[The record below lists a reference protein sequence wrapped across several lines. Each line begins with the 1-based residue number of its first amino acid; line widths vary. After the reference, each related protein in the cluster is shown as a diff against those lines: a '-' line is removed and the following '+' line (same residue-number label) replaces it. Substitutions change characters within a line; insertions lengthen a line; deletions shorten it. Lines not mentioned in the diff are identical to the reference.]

1 MTRVTRWIIVGA
13 ALVGLLS
20 AFWIRSS
27 AQGGDVH
34 YGDTVNGTL
43 KAGTADVWHFAGSAG
58 DVIALNVERASG
70 NLEPSL
76 LLQDSAEQPIAGTRA
91 AAGQGSVSLMQIR
104 LSQTGS
110 YLVKVSGN
118 GQTAGEYHLALTRTS
133 SVPITPTFQPTA
145 ITATVAGSINY
156 GDTVSGQIEGRVY
169 RQLWRFRG
177 AFGDIVDIRMSTTSG
192 DLNPVLALV
201 SPLGDTVAAND
212 SASGGPDAA
221 IQAFQLPF
229 TGDYTIIARRAGSN
243 AGQSGK
249 TNGHYNLS
257 LSIRGPGTAAQN
269 TLLNPG
275 VLMQGRLTRE
285 VELALYRLD
294 VGGLIAAQLNLGSL
308 HRLAGLRF
316 LTKDGQVLATYKGEN
331 PLTIATRLP
340 DKGPFL
346 VEVTSSSYEDQPFT
360 DFGLTVFRLSAS
372 TNNATPLRYGEH
384 RRVAASA
391 SDKWFFIGHSG
402 DIVSLDIVP
411 DSVVQNTTVRVTGP
425 QDILLYR
432 SDLGPGIHPTLT
444 LPDGGPYEVQVR
456 SDDPALTYDT
466 QLRRVGAN
474 GIAFGRFNLASDR
487 GKLLLDAPINGSLAA
502 GAVDAWWLDATAGQ
516 VINLVADSA
525 SKDFAPGLALQ
536 RPDGSMVDVQVY
548 EAAQGAV
555 IQRVRLDQTGRYRA
569 VVFDSKGGKGGQY
582 TLRYEVISGG
592 DLQAGQSVKGILSAA
607 SGLASWSIDVSAGAL
622 INARL
627 TTLTPKA
634 WTPSLQVADP
644 GGTIIASATAAS
656 PGAAVDLLGVA
667 APISGKYHILVAG
680 QVTDTLASY
689 QLLSNVQ
696 NPFTP
701 DNNTAIQVSTLHPEA
716 GRYTAAPTTD
726 PVQWHV
732 ADLINPSLN
741 GRALL
746 NGALPL
752 TDGSTVRG
760 EIARGTLAQAWRIEA
775 IHDTTLL
782 VQANVLTGTVGPNL
796 LLLDKDGKIV
806 YEQLHADDPNTV
818 MTYRVPQSGIYTLVV
833 RMGLEGGRY
842 LLSLNTANLTNGPL
856 QIRAGSPLVYGQSAA
871 GEILNGD
878 RAVTYYFLGTA
889 NDIVSVQ
896 FSRTTGDL
904 VPGLELLSPSGR
916 ALISEQNAAGAATLA
931 VSDVRL
937 PENGIYVLTARHAA
951 NAEGTAGR
959 YFLYLD
965 GRARTQNRGGGI
977 ITPGTSVTG
986 LLITGRNEDT
996 WLFQGHAEERV
1007 TFTASGVGMPLPAP
1021 LGLRL
1026 QDTMG
1031 QTFAMQDVALTQ
1043 SETRLA
1049 DVMLPADGVYRVQ
1062 VVGGGQTAGAYSLT
1076 WTPERERLV
1085 AGPLNYGQTVSGVF
1099 TEQHRADS
1107 WVFSGTAG
1115 DVISVTLRYL
1125 RGDRFNGGFRV
1136 QAENGVPLV
1145 TVPDLGTGSG
1155 ARADN
1160 LLLPFSGS
1168 YTLVVANPDSNFKG
1182 AGVYSLSLS
1191 LQDSKAH
1198 SLGSILR
1205 YGQNGQGSLSADDPS
1220 DTWVFGA
1227 RAGDIVKVSV
1237 QAQDEVLKPAL
1248 DLRSPDGTLLASA
1261 LAGEPDQSGRRAVSI
1276 DRFPVQSDGVYVI
1289 TITGGPQKSV
1299 GSYRLTLESVP
1310 PPLADAETINYGDTK
1325 EGLIASDRLSQTRV
1339 FSGKQGDTITA
1350 RITREPGA
1358 NLAPILE
1365 LRTADGK
1372 LLARA
1377 DSAGQESA
1385 VIADFTLPQTG
1396 QYALVANR
1404 YLGPQGATS
1413 GRYKLALSAVVAQR
1427 PIKGTV
1433 KYGQLAIGRLD
1444 DATPEDRIAFRG
1456 QKGDVIGILSRAKSG
1471 DLDTYLTLEDSA
1483 GNVLATNDDANGAD
1497 AVIAGALLPADDT
1510 YTVVLSRVGTGTVG
1524 SSGNYEL
1531 YVNLLY
1537 RVNATAAPKVLIAYG
1552 ERAVGTLDQ
1561 QNPEARYTFS
1571 GNQDDEIALRLVHQT
1586 DDAPPM
1592 LELQDP
1598 AGTSLASGTLGV
1610 GQTTI
1615 DHYRLPASGL
1625 YSVVVK
1631 RPLNAQL
1638 SYSPFAL
1645 TLNLLTSPAGQSAG
1659 GVLHVNQAVT
1669 GTFAPDAAGH
1679 YWLFQG
1685 HAGQVLSI
1693 NLLQLNGNLLPSL
1706 LVIGPNGQSLTAV
1719 AVPERGQ
1726 SATLDQFSLP
1736 VDGIYSL
1743 LVLPGGPNRAGQ
1755 YRLTVQPNVPA
1766 TVAPALL
1773 APDLPVSGTLDA
1785 VQPEQRWTFE
1795 GQKGQ
1800 AVTIRMVTTGGNLI
1814 PRLTLLGPD
1823 QRVLADQG
1831 ADPALRDRQSALSNI
1846 VLPTDGQYIVV
1857 AGQRQGM
1864 EITAGTYR
1872 LALAVGTLSPQAAS
1886 AEPVAY
1892 ALPIR
1897 KVIQQGATDL
1907 WAFNGAA
1914 GDAISITVLAN
1925 ADLKLNQKAPVPA
1938 ISLQDAGGRVLAQ
1951 ATPAI
1956 PEEAQIDGV
1965 ILPRDGR
1972 YVVELSASSTIGYT
1986 LIIQRRQGLL
1996 TASAPANARP
2006 LVADRPLDGAISP
2019 NTSVNYWTFTGKAGS
2034 TIQISGA
2041 RLDGD
2046 LRLDLTLFGPSGYVA
2061 SATAGPDSADTTLG
2075 PLRLPEDGTY
2085 VLVATRWLGAAGKT
2099 GGRYSVRLT
2108 SAASA
2113 SEK

>member
-20 AFWIRSS
+20 AFWIRSN
-27 AQGGDVH
+27 AQGGDVR

-43 KAGTADVWHFAGSAG
+43 KADTADVWHFAGSAG
-58 DVIALNVERASG
+58 DVIALNVERTSG
-70 NLEPSL
+70 DLEPAL
-76 LLQDSAEQPIAGTRA
+76 ILQDSAEQPIAGTRA
-91 AAGQGSVSLMQIR
+91 AAGQGSVSLVQIR
-104 LSQTGS
+104 LSQSGS
-110 YLVKVSGN
+110 YLIKVSGN
-118 GQTAGEYHLALTRTS
+118 GQTAGEYRLSLTRTA
-133 SVPITPTFQPTA
+133 SVPVTPSLQPTA
-145 ITATVAGSINY
+145 IAATVAGSINY
-156 GDTVSGQIEGRVY
+156 GDTVGGQIEGRVY

-177 AFGDIVDIRMSTTSG
+177 TFGDIVDIRMSTTSG

-212 SASGGPDAA
+212 SASNGPDAA

-249 TNGHYNLS
+249 TNGRYNLS

-275 VLMQGRLTRE
+275 VLMQGRLTRQ

-294 VGGLIAAQLNLGSL
+294 VGGLIAAQLNLRSL
-308 HRLAGLRF
+308 HRLAVLRF
-316 LTKDGQVLATYKGEN
+316 LTKDGQVLATYRGEN

-372 TNNATPLRYGEH
+372 TNNAMPLRYGE
-384 RRVAASA
+384 RRRAATSA
-391 SDKWFFIGHSG
+391 SDKWFFVGHSR
-402 DIVSLDIVP
+402 DIVRLDIVP
-411 DSVVQNTTVRVTGP
+411 DSVVQNTTVRVIGP
-425 QDILLYR
+425 QDVLLYR

-444 LPDGGPYEVQVR
+444 LPDSGPYEIQVR
-456 SDDPALTYDT
+456 GDDATLTYDT
-466 QLRRVGAN
+466 QIRRIGAN
-474 GIAFGRFNLASDR
+474 GIAFGRFNLAMDR
-487 GKLLLDAPINGSLAA
+487 GKLSLDAPINGSLAA
-502 GAVDAWWLDATAGQ
+502 GEVDAWWLDATAGQ

-525 SKDFAPGLALQ
+525 SNGFAPGLALQ
-536 RPDGSMVDVQVY
+536 RPDGSTVDVQVY
-548 EAAQGAV
+548 EEAQGAV
-555 IQRVRLDQTGRYRA
+555 IQRVRLDQNGRYRA
-569 VVFDSKGGKGGQY
+569 VVFDSKGGGGGQY
-582 TLRYEVISGG
+582 TLRYEAVSGG
-592 DLQAGQSVKGILSAA
+592 DLQAGQSVKGILSPA

-644 GGTIIASATAAS
+644 SGTIVASATATS
-656 PGAAVDLLGVA
+656 PGTAVDLLGVA
-667 APISGKYHILVAG
+667 APISGKYHVIVAG

-701 DNNTAIQVSTLHPEA
+701 DNNTAIQVSTLRPEA
-716 GRYTAAPTTD
+716 GRYTAALTTD

-732 ADLINPSLN
+732 ADLINPSIN

-760 EIARGTLAQAWRIEA
+760 EIVRGTLAQAWRIEA

-782 VQANVLTGTVGPNL
+782 VQANDLTGAAGPNL

-842 LLSLNTANLTNGPL
+842 LLSLSTVNLINGPL
-856 QIRAGSPLVYGQSAA
+856 RIRAGSPLVYGQSAA

-878 RAVTYYFLGTA
+878 RAVPYYFLGTA
-889 NDIVSVQ
+889 NDTVSVQ
-896 FSRTTGDL
+896 LSRITGDL

-916 ALISEQNAAGAATLA
+916 PLISEQNAAGAATLA
-931 VSDVRL
+931 ASDVRL
-937 PENGIYVLTARHAA
+937 PESGIYVLTARHAA

-977 ITPGTSVTG
+977 ITPGAPVTG

-996 WLFQGHAEERV
+996 WLFQGHAGERV
-1007 TFTASGVGMPLPAP
+1007 TFTASGVGTPLPTP

-1031 QTFAMQDVALTQ
+1031 QTFAMQDVVLTQ

-1062 VVGGGQTAGAYSLT
+1062 VVGGGQTAGAYSLS

-1099 TEQHRADS
+1099 TAQHRADS

-1115 DVISVTLRYL
+1115 DVISVTMRYL

-1145 TVPDLGTGSG
+1145 TVPDLGTG

-1168 YTLVVANPDSNFKG
+1168 YTLVVANPDNNFKG

-1205 YGQNGQGSLSADDPS
+1205 YGQDGQGSLSADDPS

-1227 RAGDIVKVSV
+1227 RAGDIVNVSV

-1248 DLRSPDGTLLASA
+1248 DLRAPDGTLLASA
-1261 LAGEPDQSGRRAVSI
+1261 LPGEPDQAGRRAVTI
-1276 DRFPVQSDGVYVI
+1276 GKFPVQNDGVYVI

-1299 GSYRLTLESVP
+1299 GGYLLSLESVP
-1310 PPLADAETINYGDTK
+1310 PPMADAETINYGDTK

-1350 RITREPGA
+1350 RITREPGS

-1365 LRTADGK
+1365 LWAADGK

-1377 DSAGQESA
+1377 DAAGQESA
-1385 VIADFTLPQTG
+1385 IIADFTLPQTG
-1396 QYALVANR
+1396 QYALVARR

-1413 GRYKLALSAVVAQR
+1413 GRCKLALSAVVAER

-1444 DATPEDRIAFRG
+1444 DATPEDRIAFTG

-1497 AVIAGALLPADDT
+1497 AVIAGALLPADGT

-1537 RVNATAAPKVLIAYG
+1537 RVNATAAPKALIAYG
-1552 ERAVGTLDQ
+1552 ERTVGTLDQ

-1598 AGTSLASGTLGV
+1598 AGTQLVSGTLGV

-1685 HAGQVLSI
+1685 RVGQVISI
-1693 NLLQLNGNLLPSL
+1693 NLLQLNGDLLPSL
-1706 LVIGPNGQSLTAV
+1706 LVIGPSGRSLASV
-1719 AVPERGQ
+1719 AVPQRGQ
-1726 SATLDQFSLP
+1726 SVTLNQFNLP
-1736 VDGIYSL
+1736 ADGIYSL

-1755 YRLTVQPNVPA
+1755 YRLTVQPNVPV
-1766 TVAPALL
+1766 TPAPALL
-1773 APDLPVSGTLDA
+1773 APGSPVSGTLDA

-1823 QRVLADQG
+1823 QRVLADQE
-1831 ADPALRDRQSALSNI
+1831 AVPALQDKQSALADF
-1846 VLPTDGQYIVV
+1846 VLPADGQYVVV
-1857 AGQRQGM
+1857 AGQRQGL
-1864 EITAGTYR
+1864 EVTAGTYR
-1872 LALAVGTLSPQAAS
+1872 LVLAVGALSPQAAS
-1886 AEPVAY
+1886 AEPVVY

-1897 KVIQQGATDL
+1897 KVIQRGATDL

-1925 ADLKLNQKAPVPA
+1925 ADLKLNQKAQVPA

-1965 ILPRDGR
+1965 ILPLDGR
-1972 YVVELSASSTIGYT
+1972 YVVELSASSTTGYT

-2019 NTSVNYWTFTGKAGS
+2019 NTSANYWTFTGKAGS

-2075 PLRLPEDGTY
+2075 PLHLPEDGTY

-2108 SAASA
+2108 SGTSA
-2113 SEK
+2113 SGK